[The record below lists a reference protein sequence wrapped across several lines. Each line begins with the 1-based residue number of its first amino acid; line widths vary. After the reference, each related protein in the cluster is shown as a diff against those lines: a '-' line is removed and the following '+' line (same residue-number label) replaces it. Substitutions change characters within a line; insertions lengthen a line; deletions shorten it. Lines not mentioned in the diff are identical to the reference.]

1 MGRRRPGNAGGGG
14 GALPQAA
21 PRLPR
26 RRGHRR
32 QAGGE
37 STTIEAGATLEL
49 ADTTDHD
56 GKITFNELTEGNV
69 EVNATIGGELRI
81 NLALRTGIADTGTD
95 LPSVLG
101 TVFFGFEVNQDNFE
115 NAEPEF
121 RFGDLHLDVGTY
133 LARFLK
139 PVIDGIND
147 VIAPFK
153 PIIDVINAPI
163 PVVSDLAAM
172 VGEPPVTMISLLAA
186 ATGADLG
193 MVTAILEIIQFVG
206 TMADVV
212 AGLDPNESVQL
223 PLGEALTGF
232 APGDFGNQPGAFTVD
247 TAKASQPTTPEN
259 RGSYIG
265 PGANGGDGFVEDIA
279 GDSGGDL
286 PAPDTDGDG
295 RPTTF
300 GVPGLSFPFLDDASQ
315 IFGLLVGKD
324 AVLIRW
330 DAGTMEASAG
340 LSWDFGPIMVGPVPI
355 TISIGGE
362 VGIRGRFAI
371 GYDTVG
377 IRKLIDGGDAAGLL
391 DGIFIDDLDAQ
402 GNDVNELEFF
412 GRVWAGASVDLVII
426 SAGVKGGIELTFGL
440 NLNDSPDPDGK
451 LRIEEILDKLAN
463 PICLFD
469 VNGRIEAFLAV
480 FVKIDLFF
488 FTEEYSFEL
497 VRITLLE
504 WSESCE
510 PPAPDLAEDGG
521 SVLYLNVGS
530 RGRAAQRRRERVRR
544 EVGGPPTRRRP
555 RAGLRLRHRGD
566 R

>member
-1 MGRRRPGNAGGGG
+1 M
-14 GALPQAA
+14 
-21 PRLPR
+21 
-26 RRGHRR
+26 
-32 QAGGE
+32 
-37 STTIEAGATLEL
+37 
-49 ADTTDHD
+49 
-56 GKITFNELTEGNV
+56 
-69 EVNATIGGELRI
+69 
-81 NLALRTGIADTGTD
+81 
-95 LPSVLG
+95 
-101 TVFFGFEVNQDNFE
+101 
-115 NAEPEF
+115 
-121 RFGDLHLDVGTY
+121 
-133 LARFLK
+133 
-139 PVIDGIND
+139 IDGIND
-147 VIAPFK
+147 IISPFK
-153 PIIDVINAPI
+153 PIIDVINTPI
-163 PVVSDLAAM
+163 PVVSDLAAL
-172 VGEPPVTMISLLAA
+172 VGEPPVTMISLLEA
-186 ATGADLG
+186 ATGADLS
-193 MVTAILEIIQFVG
+193 MVKSILAIVGFVITIGEIVG
-206 TMADVV
+206 D
-212 AGLDPNESVQL
+212 LDPNQSVQL
-223 PLGEALTGF
+223 PLGDVLNGF
-232 APGDFGNQPGAFTVD
+232 SPGNFGNQPGAFSVD

-259 RGSYIG
+259 RGSYIA
-265 PGANGGDGFVEDIA
+265 PGANSGGGFVEDIA
-279 GDSGGDL
+279 NDSEGDL
-286 PAPDTDGDG
+286 PGPGNNDDG

-324 AVLIRW
+324 ATLIRW

-362 VGIRGRFAI
+362 IGIRGRFAI

-377 IRKLIDGGDAAGLL
+377 IRKLIDGGNAAALL

-451 LRIEEILDKLAN
+451 LRIDEILDKLQN

-504 WSESCE
+504 WSASCE
-510 PPAPDLAEDGG
+510 PPEPDLATPDNDTEPD
-521 SVLYLNVGS
+521 VLYLNVGN
-530 RGRAAQRRRERVRR
+530 RAQHRNIKENEKAEKLEVRQLSTDGDVRVSGYGFEETVNDVELIVFDAGDEDDEILFLPGGEEDDANPNEEENSVTFPFTVPVAGSGGAGSGHRQDRR
-544 EVGGPPTRRRP
+544 
-555 RAGLRLRHRGD
+555 
-566 R
+566 